1 MKPHFFHWYRSG
13 IIVTV
18 AGGSGMA
25 HAFAVRVDAGVFGS
39 GQLNTRTKK
48 CGCNHRTVT
57 QNCAE
62 MSGLWM
68 HKKNVDDL

>member
-1 MKPHFFHWYRSG
+1 
-13 IIVTV
+13 
-18 AGGSGMA
+18 MA